1 MVEAS
6 IGIAPGQWRRSVTA
20 RRVVA
25 ERRKESG
32 DLVAR
37 RLPIR
42 LISRKDRWVM
52 GDVLHTPRLVMVPI
66 TLSLV
71 EAMLAGRREEA
82 ERSIDARLPDTWP
95 GPALVERAFCADV
108 EAIRA
113 NPEFRL
119 WGDRVM
125 ITTTNGPRRV
135 VGSVVFHGGP
145 DSDGVVEVGYGVEQ
159 ESQRQGYATEG
170 TRASVEW
177 ALSQPN
183 VRAVRA
189 CTPSWH
195 VASRRVLERCGMLLA
210 GSHDH
215 DMLGEL
221 LEYERRAVTQTMV
234 DGFAGLRAAR

>member
-1 MVEAS
+1 M
-6 IGIAPGQWRRSVTA
+6 GG
-20 RRVVA
+20 VV
-25 ERRKESG
+25 
-32 DLVAR
+32 LYTR
-37 RLPIR
+37 RLQ
-42 LISRKDRWVM
+42 
-52 GDVLHTPRLVMVPI
+52 MVPI

-71 EAMLAGRREEA
+71 EAMFEGRREDA
-82 ERSIDARLPDTWP
+82 EREVDARLPDEWP
-95 GPALVERAFCADV
+95 GAALVERAFCADIA
-108 EAIRA
+108 AIRA

-125 ITTTNGPRRV
+125 ITTINGQRRV

-145 DSDGVVEVGYGVEQ
+145 DDDGVVEVGYGVEQ

-170 TRASVEW
+170 TRAAVEW
-177 ALSQPN
+177 ALADAS

-195 VASRRVLERCGMLLA
+195 LASRRVLERCGMFLS

-221 LEYERRAVTQTMV
+221 LEFERRAATPTVV